1 MNMIKHDIKRI
12 EERKKKFLSVN
23 FSYVT
28 ESK

>member
-23 FSYVT
+23 FNYVT